1 MKANFNPILPYFSL
15 HIPLRSLCCIFNCS
29 DMLLWST
36 VIQITQIQLST
47 NTHFWVINWKPH
59 IEIFPERPS
68 CIMQY
73 GWQRWKATTAALL
86 SPIFW
91 LQGHIPNQKSLWEL
105 FTQDGTDQPHWLMD
119 YQATRHYVNHSL
131 LHYRRIYAR
140 LGLNYL
146 KDWRIENNIAI
157 KTIFRMYEFHHVD
170 AIVIVFYM
178 QETMIWTFITT
189 STAFIVTPQL
199 MEFERRHLQHNFMDR
214 YV

>member
-15 HIPLRSLCCIFNCS
+15 HMPLRSLYCIFNCS

-47 NTHFWVINWKPH
+47 NTHFWVINWNH
-59 IEIFPERPS
+59 TLIFFPS
-68 CIMQY
+68 GHLAFMQY

-119 YQATRHYVNHSL
+119 YKSILTLSPQMVVDLVVPGRH
-131 LHYRRIYAR
+131 
-140 LGLNYL
+140 GLVP
-146 KDWRIENNIAI
+146 KWPSV
-157 KTIFRMYEFHHVD
+157 EFHCLTLHALENSSD
-170 AIVIVFYM
+170 IIH
-178 QETMIWTFITT
+178 TNGSDRCHWDRTW
-189 STAFIVTPQL
+189 
-199 MEFERRHLQHNFMDR
+199 HLLYELKQFT
-214 YV
+214 